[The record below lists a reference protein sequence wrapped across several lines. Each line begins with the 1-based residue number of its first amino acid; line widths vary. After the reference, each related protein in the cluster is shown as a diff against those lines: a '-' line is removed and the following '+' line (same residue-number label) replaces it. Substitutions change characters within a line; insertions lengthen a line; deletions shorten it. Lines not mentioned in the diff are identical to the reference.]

1 MQRAVINN
9 LQYEHCGQ
17 IKSSVSLVSL
27 SLAFEKEKEN
37 IRQGIGY
44 TEKARF

>member
-1 MQRAVINN
+1 MVNAKNCNKQLMVQH

-37 IRQGIGY
+37 IRQGL
-44 TEKARF
+44 